1 MVCTPCVPST
11 RLIFKVLFSGFQE
24 GVGFRRSLF
33 RLLPIPAASTGCE
46 RVLLEKAS
54 HSLYKQSCASEGSYF
69 SLCI

>member
-1 MVCTPCVPST
+1 MVCSPRVPST
-11 RLIFKVLFSGFQE
+11 RLTFKVLFSGLWG

-33 RLLPIPAASTGCE
+33 RLLPTPATSTGCE

-54 HSLYKQSCASEGSYF
+54 HFLYKQSCASEGSYF